1 VCSSDL
7 EKQLKDELEQKKRD
21 SEALTAAIKKLI
33 KQEIERQ
40 QEKANQEAIAKANAK
55 KKKDEL
61 AKKTKDEKNKNK
73 NNVVVKKDEVKD
85 DPKSPEENTN
95 KPIALELTKEAEE
108 LSADFASNKGKLPWP
123 VLKGVI
129 TDGFGQ
135 HEHAS
140 IKGFVV
146 NNNGVDISTTK
157 SSACRSLF
165 AGEVTGV
172 VNVPGSGKVVIIRH
186 GEYLS
191 VYTNLEDVNV
201 KQGDKISIKQS
212 IGTVAFNEDE
222 SRSVMNLQIW
232 KGQKILNPE
241 DWLYR

>member
-1 VCSSDL
+1 MENCNCCFTDY
-7 EKQLKDELEQKKRD
+7 
-21 SEALTAAIKKLI
+21 
-33 KQEIERQ
+33 
-40 QEKANQEAIAKANAK
+40 
-55 KKKDEL
+55 L
-61 AKKTKDEKNKNK
+61 AKCETDIVLN
-73 NNVVVKKDEVKD
+73 
-85 DPKSPEENTN
+85 
-95 KPIALELTKEAEE
+95 II
-108 LSADFASNKGKLPWP
+108 LPAYMNYKW
-123 VLKGVI
+123 VI
-129 TDGFGQ
+129 TDKFGT
-135 HEHAS
+135 HEHAT
-140 IKGFVV
+140 IKGFEV

-201 KQGDKISIKQS
+201 KQGDKIAIKQS
-212 IGTVAFNEDE
+212 IGTVSFNDDE